1 VPTESASLTAD
12 IKYNFNQCGSRE
24 FETKSISIGMLNVKQ
39 PQCRLDSDCGTGYT
53 CCYGTCFSKSDGVCR
68 DINGDEI
75 LDWVPYA
82 K

>member
-24 FETKSISIGMLNVKQ
+24 FETKSIFIGMLNVQ
-39 PQCRLDSDCGTGYT
+39 QAQCTIDSDCNTGFT
-53 CCYGTCFSKSDGVCR
+53 CCYGTCYKRTEGMCK
-68 DINGDEI
+68 DINGDGI
-75 LDWVPYA
+75 PDWIPYA